1 MGFDRFLGGR
11 KRWMLPSL
19 GDVLYLSAI
28 FGQTASNKV
37 VPTYKS
43 VPSVYSWP
51 RELNIILQPWRQSA

>member
-1 MGFDRFLGGR
+1 
-11 KRWMLPSL
+11 MLPSL